1 MMTTL
6 TARPEAITFDPQ
18 QSALIVVDMQNAY
31 ATPGGY
37 LDLAGFD
44 VSTTRPVIAN
54 IQTAVT
60 AARAAGMLIIWFQ
73 NGWDEQYVEAG
84 GPGSPNFHKSNA
96 LKTMRKQP
104 QLQGKLL
111 AKGSWDYQLVDE
123 LVPQPGDIVLP
134 KPRNNR
140 FLQYAAGQ
148 HFAQPW
154 NTPSGFH
161 RYRYQRLRRIDATRR
176 LFSGVFRRGAGRRNS
191 PGGAGICAE
200 SCVVQYRNLFWLGQ
214 RRRNVLRRAF
224 SHVLCS
230 YRLRSLTMPKSVI
243 IPAGSSA
250 PLAPFVPGTLADG
263 VVYVSGT
270 LAFDQHNNMLFADD
284 PKAQTRHVLET
295 IRKVIET
302 AGGTM
307 ADVTFNSIFITDW
320 KNYAAINE
328 IYAEFFP
335 GDKPARFCI
344 QCGLVKPDALVE
356 IATIA
361 HIAK

>member
-18 QSALIVVDMQNAY
+18 QTALIVVDMQNAY

-123 LVPQPGDIVLP
+123 LMPQPGDIVLP
-134 KPRNNR
+134 KPRYSG
-140 FLQYAAGQ
+140 F
-148 HFAQPW
+148 F
-154 NTPSGFH
+154 NTPLDSI
-161 RYRYQRLRRIDATRR
+161 LRSRGIRHLVFTGIATN
-176 LFSGVFRRGAGRRNS
+176 V
-191 PGGAGICAE
+191 CVE
-200 SCVVQYRNLFWLGQ
+200 STL
-214 RRRNVLRRAF
+214 RAF
-224 SHVLCS
+224 FHVLCS

-270 LAFDQHNNMLFADD
+270 LAFDQHNNVLFADD